1 MNIKPIAIGL
11 VFGVGMG
18 LALKSWLLGI
28 MFGIIFYVALNE
40 ADKNKQ
46 IKQNASGSNKGR

>member
-1 MNIKPIAIGL
+1 MNKPIGVGL

-28 MFGIIFYVALNE
+28 MFGLIFYGSLNA

-46 IKQNASGSNKGR
+46 VK